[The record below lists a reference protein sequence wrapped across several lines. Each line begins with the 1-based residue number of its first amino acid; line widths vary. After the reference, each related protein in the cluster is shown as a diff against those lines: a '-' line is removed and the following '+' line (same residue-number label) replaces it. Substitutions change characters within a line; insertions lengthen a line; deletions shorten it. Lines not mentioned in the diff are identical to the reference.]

1 MMTGLVVE
9 TISISKLSFDPEN
22 ARSHDKKNL
31 DAIRSSLDSFGQ
43 RKPVVVTFGNVIVAG
58 NGTVTAAQQLGWDE
72 IDVVRIPKDWS
83 TDQIKAFALA
93 DNRTAELA
101 NWNHEVLTKQ
111 LLELQESDFDVEL
124 IGFDLTEAPSDS
136 EWEQAFDA
144 TASEQRDVQQIT
156 FTLHKDQVEVVKQ
169 ALMVSKEMGEFVET
183 NNANANGNALAR
195 ICELWMGTNL

>member
-1 MMTGLVVE
+1 MTNLVIE
-9 TISISKLSFDPEN
+9 TISISKLIYDPEN
-22 ARSHDKKNL
+22 ARDHDQKNI
-31 DAIRSSLDSFGQ
+31 DAIRLSLDSFGQ
-43 RKPVVVTFGNVIVAG
+43 RKPVVVTSANVIVAG
-58 NGTVTAAQQLGWDE
+58 NGTVTAAEQLGWDK

-83 TDQIKAFALA
+83 TNQIKAFALA

-124 IGFDLTEAPSDS
+124 IGFDLTETPSDS
-136 EWEQAFDA
+136 EWERAFDA

-156 FTLHKDQVEVVKQ
+156 FTLHRDQIEVVKQ
-169 ALMVSKEMGEFVET
+169 ALTVSKGMGEFVET

-195 ICELWMGTNL
+195 ICELWIGSNP

>member
-1 MMTGLVVE
+1 MTNLVIE
-9 TISISKLSFDPEN
+9 TISMSKLIHDPEN
-22 ARSHDKKNL
+22 ARDHDEKNIE
-31 DAIRSSLDSFGQ
+31 AIRSSLDSFGQ
-43 RKPVVVTFGNVIVAG
+43 RKPVVVTAANLIVAG
-58 NGTVTAAQQLGWDE
+58 NGTVTAAQELGWDK

-83 TDQIKAFALA
+83 TNQIKAFALA

-101 NWNHEVLTKQ
+101 NWNHEILTKQ

-124 IGFDLTEAPSDS
+124 IGFDLTETPSDS

-156 FTLHKDQVEVVKQ
+156 FTLHKDQIEVVKQ
-169 ALMVSKEMGEFVET
+169 ALTVSKQIGEFVGT

-195 ICELWMGTNL
+195 ICELWIGSNP